1 MVVRLVER
9 SSARGATI
17 HVLGEADTSIG
28 RDEEND
34 VTLAGGQVSRRH
46 ARIAWDGGRYVLHDL
61 GSKNG
66 TFVNGER
73 VTAPRPLRDGD
84 VIALAG
90 QPSLALV
97 FEESDETVTV
107 TPEGIASRGITINPR
122 TAEVALDGRPVHVT
136 AKEYL
141 ALALLYRQSGA
152 LVTKQDLAAGVWPE
166 HGGIVSDD
174 SIEQVIARLRR
185 KLEDNPEHP
194 RRIVTVRGL
203 GYRLVI
209 A

>member
-1 MVVRLVER
+1 MVARLVER
-9 SSARGATI
+9 SSGWGATI
-17 HVLGEADTSIG
+17 HALGKADSSIG
-28 RDEEND
+28 RGDEND
-34 VTLAGGQVSRRH
+34 IVLAGGQVSRRH
-46 ARIAWDGGRYVLHDL
+46 ARIASDGGQYILHDL

-66 TFVNGER
+66 TFLNGER
-73 VTAPRPLRDGD
+73 VTAPRPLQHGD

-90 QPSLALV
+90 QPSLTLV

-107 TPEGIASRGITINPR
+107 TPGGVASRGITVNPR

-141 ALALLYRQSGA
+141 ALALLYQRSGA
-152 LVTKQDLAAGVWPE
+152 LVTKHDLAAGVWPE

-185 KLEDNPEHP
+185 KLEDDAQHP
-194 RRIVTVRGL
+194 RRILTVRGF
-203 GYRLVI
+203 GYRLVTT
-209 A
+209 